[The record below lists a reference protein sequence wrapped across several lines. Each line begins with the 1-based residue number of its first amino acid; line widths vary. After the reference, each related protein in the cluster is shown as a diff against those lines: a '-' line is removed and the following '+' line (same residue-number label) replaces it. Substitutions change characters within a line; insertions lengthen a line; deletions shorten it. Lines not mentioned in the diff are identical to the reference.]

1 VEALVRYRKGAFF
14 DDELTLRTELAEL
27 NRASLRFDYEILRD
41 GELLATGHT
50 RHACMNLASGRPSR
64 VPEQLLK
71 VARDEREKT

>member
-27 NRASLRFDYEILRD
+27 NRASLRFEYEILRG
-41 GELLATGHT
+41 GEVLATGHT

-64 VPEQLLK
+64 VPEQLVK
-71 VARDEREKT
+71 VARDKP